1 MMCGNDDNSGDDGN
15 SGNNDQNDSHDSH
28 INQDEFDVD
37 MTPESGVEGET
48 EVEYLGRY
56 DSIDAYLHSQVELLI
71 LPDGMWLLY
80 CIDFLRVQ
88 EMMTDQGAYRIW
100 RDPDGRLFRG
110 PRTTGNT

>member
-1 MMCGNDDNSGDDGN
+1 MMCGNDDNGGDDGN
-15 SGNNDQNDSHDSH
+15 SGNNNHEGS
-28 INQDEFDVD
+28 QDEFDVD

-80 CIDFLRVQ
+80 CIDFLRVL

-100 RDPDGRLFRG
+100 READGRLFRG

>member
-1 MMCGNDDNSGDDGN
+1 MCGNDDNGGDDGN
-15 SGNNDQNDSHDSH
+15 NDGPNR
-28 INQDEFDVD
+28 QDEFDVD

-80 CIDFLRVQ
+80 CIDFVRVL

-100 RDPDGRLFRG
+100 RDDDGRLFRG
-110 PRTTGNT
+110 PRTSGNT